1 MALGFVYF
9 APLLSPAIQN
19 EQFESADAL
28 LFTQSLV
35 YDSDASF
42 IFWIVNDLYKLV
54 QVRNFDNVG
63 LLNIRCA
70 HTRFLVDCVFC
81 TLFITHY
88 SSYLISFQ
96 FSALVI

>member
-42 IFWIVNDLYKLV
+42 IF
-54 QVRNFDNVG
+54 
-63 LLNIRCA
+63 
-70 HTRFLVDCVFC
+70 
-81 TLFITHY
+81 
-88 SSYLISFQ
+88 
-96 FSALVI
+96 